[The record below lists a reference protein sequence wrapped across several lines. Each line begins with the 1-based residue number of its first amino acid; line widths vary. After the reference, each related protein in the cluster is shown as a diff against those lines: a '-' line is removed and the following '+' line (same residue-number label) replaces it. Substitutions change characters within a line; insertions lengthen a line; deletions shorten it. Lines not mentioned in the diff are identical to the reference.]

1 MQVRTRVR
9 ERKRCVCVCV
19 CDLVVCH
26 WHICACI
33 TMCVSVHGSFSIISL
48 ALTLARAPARAL
60 SLSRLL
66 SLLLSLALAL
76 AHSLSRTPALPRS
89 PLPPPVFFLCVG
101 PLLVR
106 QADGHIHPPTFR
118 AYQVAMR
125 VRGRERESERERE
138 FPCRFS
144 LGQTSTLTPSRF
156 VSLTWHILTLHM
168 QLESNSTNTTK
179 LSGAVR
185 SQGTN
190 SQKYSLF

>member
-1 MQVRTRVR
+1 V
-9 ERKRCVCVCV
+9 CVCVCV
-19 CDLVVCH
+19 CVRFGRV
-26 WHICACI
+26 
-33 TMCVSVHGSFSIISL
+33 SL
-48 ALTLARAPARAL
+48 AYMCMHHHVCFCARVLLNNLPRSHSRSLTRARAGARARSL
-60 SLSRLL
+60 SLLL

-76 AHSLSRTPALPRS
+76 APSLARAPALPRS

-125 VRGRERESERERE
+125 VRGRERASERERE
-138 FPCRFS
+138 SPCRFS
-144 LGQTSTLTPSRF
+144 LGQISTLTPSRF
-156 VSLTWHILTLHM
+156 FSHTWHILTLHM

>member
-1 MQVRTRVR
+1 VCV
-9 ERKRCVCVCV
+9 CVCVCV

-48 ALTLARAPARAL
+48 ALTLARSLARARPRAR
-60 SLSRLL
+60 SLSR
-66 SLLLSLALAL
+66 SCSRSC
-76 AHSLSRTPALPRS
+76 SLSRAPALPRS

-156 VSLTWHILTLHM
+156 VSHTWHILTLHM